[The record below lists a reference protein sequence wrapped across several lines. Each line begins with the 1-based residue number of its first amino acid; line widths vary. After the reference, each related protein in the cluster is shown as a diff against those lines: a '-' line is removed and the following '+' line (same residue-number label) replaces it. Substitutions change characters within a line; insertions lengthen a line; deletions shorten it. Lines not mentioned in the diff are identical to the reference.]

1 MSQPGARRFESQ
13 FRSVVAAFRDYD
25 PTITLEPAWRGPGG
39 ERRGDVPDFVVERG
53 AVLCRTEREHLE
65 FVTGRALR
73 DRGVDVAFK
82 ELAAPRNSR
91 QDAGVKV
98 LGVTTPLPGDM
109 RTPDLVT
116 QLNDIWRERHS
127 GDVVA
132 THHLVSICSNG
143 ILCPADEPVPAPK
156 WPLGG
161 PRPPQRQDN
170 AGQGVRVWVL
180 DTGLI
185 GKRLDTKSPEQTP
198 LVDPARLGQIY
209 PWLADV
215 MHDGH
220 DVGVRGESRAELGV
234 DGQSRTT
241 AGPPELIAEYR
252 GHGTFIAGVLKSVA
266 PGAEVTVL
274 NVLRKA
280 GAELELDLGNKL
292 MDQLDRLDDHPD
304 QVPHIISLSAGSL
317 IVGDHSG
324 LLGLDDF
331 IQKVKDNGILL
342 VAAAGNN
349 GGTDKFWPAAHAS
362 DRNQDWVVSVGALR
376 EDGKGR
382 ACFSNYGD
390 WVQVYAPGERLVNA
404 FDTGRYRYFDAR
416 EPRCIYY
423 GVTPLYQPCTC
434 TDRPDRCEERTFDGM
449 AEWSGTS
456 FATPIVAGRVAVY
469 MTDHRMPDKAREAAA
484 ALRNDAR
491 RNAIHDKADERPLP
505 VVEPRP

>member
-1 MSQPGARRFESQ
+1 MFQPGARRFESQ
-13 FRSVVAAFRDYD
+13 FRSVVAAFLKLD
-25 PTITLEPAWRGPGG
+25 PPITLEPAWRDPGG
-39 ERRGDVPDFVVERG
+39 ERHGDVPDFVVERG
-53 AVLCRTEREHLE
+53 AVLCRTEHVD
-65 FVTGRALR
+65 FVTDPALR
-73 DRGVDVAFK
+73 DRGVDVSF
-82 ELAAPRNSR
+82 EQLGESRNSR
-91 QDAGVKV
+91 PDAGVKV
-98 LGVTTPLPGDM
+98 LRVQSPLPGDI
-109 RTPDLVT
+109 RTPDLIAQV
-116 QLNDIWRERHS
+116 NDIWRAGNS

-132 THHLVSICSNG
+132 AHHVVSICSNG
-143 ILCPADEPVPAPK
+143 ILCPADEPVPVPR

-161 PRPPQRQDN
+161 PRPPQRQDD
-170 AGQGVRVWVL
+170 AGHGVRVWVF

-185 GKRLDTKSPEQTP
+185 GTRLNPATSPGQTSP
-198 LVDPARLGQIY
+198 VDPASLGAIY
-209 PWLADV
+209 PWLSEA
-215 MHDGH
+215 MGAGH
-220 DVGVRGESRAELGV
+220 DPGIGGESRAELDI
-234 DGQSRTT
+234 DGRSRTT
-241 AGPPELIAEYR
+241 EGPPELIAEYR

-266 PGAEVTVL
+266 PGAEVTVM
-274 NVLRKA
+274 NVLQQA

-292 MDQLDRLDDHPD
+292 MAQLDQAADRL
-304 QVPHIISLSAGSL
+304 PHIISLSAGSL

-362 DRNQDWVVSVGALR
+362 DPNQDWVVSVGALR

-469 MTDHRMPDKAREAAA
+469 MTDHGMPDKAREAAA

-491 RNAIHDKADERPLP
+491 RNAIHDEADERPLP